1 MSRAVAVETGPEQGY
16 RLKVCSSVLQLIFCL
31 LCSLA
36 ACWSVADDNS
46 MLTHVRN
53 RVRIL
58 TREGTTAISPR
69 QRVSFLT
76 FLRVPELR
84 PTRALICT
92 GIHVD
97 WA

>member
-1 MSRAVAVETGPEQGY
+1 MI
-16 RLKVCSSVLQLIFCL
+16 VLQLIFCL
-31 LCSLA
+31 FCSLA

-69 QRVSFLT
+69 QRVIFLT

-84 PTRALICT
+84 PTRALVHTRGLGVKWVARCAASSKFSNQLLE
-92 GIHVD
+92 D
-97 WA
+97 